1 MRRRIVTWDRN
12 EGRRG
17 STLYV
22 NEQAPN
28 PTAPVDYKDYDTF
41 ISHKGDDTAFAER
54 AGEVL
59 HRQGVAPYLD
69 RWDPQVDGDSPE
81 LEEYLRDVIRD
92 TPSILAVITENTRQ
106 SWWVPFEIGVGRE
119 TDSQIATSLW
129 VDERTSKVIEL
140 PSYLANWPILATPDE
155 LAQWAY
161 QLATSH
167 RRKHLGRDV
176 FIESSTRTMS
186 MGGSQPTATI
196 GRLVR
201 SGKVEFVR

>member
-1 MRRRIVTWDRN
+1 MQRRIVTWDLHQ
-12 EGRRG
+12 GRQG
-17 STLYV
+17 TTLYV

-28 PTAPVDYKDYDTF
+28 PVRTVDYKDYDTF
-41 ISHKGDDTAFAER
+41 ISHKGDDTAFAEL

-59 HRQGVAPYLD
+59 HQHGVAPYLD

-106 SWWVPFEIGVGRE
+106 SWWVPFEIGVARE
-119 TDSQIATSLW
+119 TESQIATSLW
-129 VDERTSKVIEL
+129 VDESTRKVIEL
-140 PSYLANWPILATPDE
+140 PSYLSNWPILASSDE
-155 LAQWAY
+155 LAQWASK
-161 QLATSH
+161 LATSS

-176 FIESSTRTMS
+176 FIESGIRTMS
-186 MGGSQPTATI
+186 MGDSQSARTI
-196 GRLVR
+196 DRLVR